1 MKVALIQCPAW
12 ITYAPPYGL
21 AVIAACL
28 KKSGHQIQCFDIN
41 ILLFN
46 QLTTESKNSHIT
58 STWAT
63 DKIDDFWYNENN
75 VHSIISKF
83 NDFTNLMLNN
93 ILHFNP
99 DVICFSVQYTSAFFS
114 HELSKKIKSIHANIP
129 IIWGGPF
136 CFSSFGKWNELIVN
150 MPEVDVICTGDGE
163 KDIGNIISEYEKTG
177 EFIETSG
184 YYIRSKTNTAN
195 TLYIGN
201 AISNINEIPYA
212 NIDCFNKHLYS
223 WEYFPVVISK
233 GCINR
238 CAFCNEYLA
247 YNKYQFREPKL
258 VLEEIVFQ
266 QNLYPE
272 IKTIWLT
279 CSNII
284 GNIPKLKDFCNT
296 IIINKLAIPWVSQLS
311 INKNLTPELFALL
324 KKSGCEQL
332 IYGLE
337 SASNHVLKLMNKGYT
352 KKLAKNVLQ
361 NTAKAQIKFSFNT
374 VVGFPGES
382 IWNFIETLFFIKR
395 FLIYYIT
402 PSIATCK
409 TLENSRIRMHYSEYN
424 IISHKN
430 NDWQTNDGKNTL
442 ALRDLRSKITQQLY
456 NSRVLNLN
464 FFPSKLLY
472 HSYYLANKKE
482 QSISIKTTSSIIKLA
497 SYSVH
502 IISYIWFFF
511 WIIGIWIKLFI
522 AQTKSI
528 VLHRKKQSLNPE
540 IIKKK
545 LVAALIKYYN
555 QDYKEF
561 DTKHEIISDKIS
573 KFIEIFDQEIRK
585 ENPHEF
591 LYKINNISIDVLVN
605 YLESNSQEDFKKT

>member
-1 MKVALIQCPAW
+1 
-12 ITYAPPYGL
+12 
-21 AVIAACL
+21 
-28 KKSGHQIQCFDIN
+28 
-41 ILLFN
+41 
-46 QLTTESKNSHIT
+46 
-58 STWAT
+58 
-63 DKIDDFWYNENN
+63 
-75 VHSIISKF
+75 
-83 NDFTNLMLNN
+83 
-93 ILHFNP
+93 
-99 DVICFSVQYTSAFFS
+99 
-114 HELSKKIKSIHANIP
+114 
-129 IIWGGPF
+129 
-136 CFSSFGKWNELIVN
+136 
-150 MPEVDVICTGDGE
+150 
-163 KDIGNIISEYEKTG
+163 
-177 EFIETSG
+177 
-184 YYIRSKTNTAN
+184 
-195 TLYIGN
+195 
-201 AISNINEIPYA
+201 
-212 NIDCFNKHLYS
+212 
-223 WEYFPVVISK
+223 
-233 GCINR
+233 
-238 CAFCNEYLA
+238 
-247 YNKYQFREPKL
+247 
-258 VLEEIVFQ
+258 
-266 QNLYPE
+266 
-272 IKTIWLT
+272 
-279 CSNII
+279 
-284 GNIPKLKDFCNT
+284 
-296 IIINKLAIPWVSQLS
+296 
-311 INKNLTPELFALL
+311 
-324 KKSGCEQL
+324 
-332 IYGLE
+332 
-337 SASNHVLKLMNKGYT
+337 
-352 KKLAKNVLQ
+352 
-361 NTAKAQIKFSFNT
+361 
-374 VVGFPGES
+374 
-382 IWNFIETLFFIKR
+382 
-395 FLIYYIT
+395 
-402 PSIATCK
+402 
-409 TLENSRIRMHYSEYN
+409 MHYSEYN